1 MNSDKKIAIFLAGF
15 ILVGVLVTVF
25 FPKERERNVDATIR
39 IGAGDDISG
48 MLMNETVSE
57 LSDKYTIAES
67 MESSSFKDC

>member
-15 ILVGVLVTVF
+15 ILIGVMVTVF
-25 FPKERERNVDATIR
+25 FPKERKRNEDATIR

-48 MLMNETVSE
+48 VLMNETVSE

-67 MESSSFKDC
+67 MESTSFKDC

>member
-15 ILVGVLVTVF
+15 ILIGVMVTVF
-25 FPKERERNVDATIR
+25 FPKEREKNGDAVIR

-48 MLMNETVSE
+48 VLMNETVSE

-67 MESSSFKDC
+67 MESTSFKDC

>member
-15 ILVGVLVTVF
+15 ILIGVMVTVF
-25 FPKERERNVDATIR
+25 FPKEREKNGDATIR

-48 MLMNETVSE
+48 VLMNETVSE

-67 MESSSFKDC
+67 MESTSFKDC